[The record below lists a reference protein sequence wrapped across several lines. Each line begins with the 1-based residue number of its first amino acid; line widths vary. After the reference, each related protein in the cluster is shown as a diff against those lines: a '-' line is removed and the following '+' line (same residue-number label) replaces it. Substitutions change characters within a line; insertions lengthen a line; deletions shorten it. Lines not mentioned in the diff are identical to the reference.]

1 VKLKRGINLTKESK
15 KRKIKRMNTTLK
27 KKIHQKLRLNDLIE
41 KKLKI

>member
-27 KKIHQKLRLNDLIE
+27 KKNNTSQIE
-41 KKLKI
+41 VE